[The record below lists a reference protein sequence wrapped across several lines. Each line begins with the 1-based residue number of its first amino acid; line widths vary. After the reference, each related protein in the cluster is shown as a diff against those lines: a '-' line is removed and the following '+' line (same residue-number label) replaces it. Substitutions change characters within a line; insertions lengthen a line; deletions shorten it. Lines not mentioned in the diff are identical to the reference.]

1 MTTISEKLI
10 FLGLGDL
17 RKRWNYTRQG
27 INLRIK
33 QDYDFPKPYTIINN
47 GKTKI
52 WLLSDI
58 VDYENL
64 RTNLVR
70 RLEDSAFNVYCRSKE
85 DYAKLTEDERKI
97 LAGNNPYSKLN
108 TIIK

>member
-1 MTTISEKLI
+1 MTTTPEKLL

-33 QDYDFPKPYTIINN
+33 QDHDFPKPYTIINN

-64 RTNLVR
+64 RTNLAR
-70 RLEDSAFNVYCRSKE
+70 RLEDSAFNVYCRSRE
-85 DYAKLTEDERKI
+85 DYTKLTENEQKI
-97 LAGNNPYSKLN
+97 LAGKNPYSKLN
-108 TIIK
+108 SNLK

>member
-1 MTTISEKLI
+1 MKTISEKLL

-17 RKRWNYTRQG
+17 RKIWNYTRQG

-33 QDYDFPKPYTIINN
+33 QDNDFPKPYTIINN

-64 RTNLVR
+64 RINLVR

-85 DYAKLTEDERKI
+85 DYAKLTEDEQKI
-97 LAGNNPYSKLN
+97 LAGNNPYSKHN
-108 TIIK
+108 AIIK

>member
-17 RKRWNYTRQG
+17 RKRWNYTRQA
-27 INLRIK
+27 LHFRMK
-33 QDYDFPKPYTIINN
+33 EDQQFPKPYAIIND

-70 RLEDSAFNVYCRSKE
+70 RLEYSAFNVYCRSKE

-97 LAGNNPYSKLN
+97 LAGTNPYSKLN
-108 TIIK
+108 TSIK